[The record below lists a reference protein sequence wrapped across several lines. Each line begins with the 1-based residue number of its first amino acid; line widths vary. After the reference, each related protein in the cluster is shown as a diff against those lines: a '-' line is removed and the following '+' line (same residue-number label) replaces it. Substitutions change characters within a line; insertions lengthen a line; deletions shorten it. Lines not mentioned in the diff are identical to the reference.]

1 MVFVA
6 DYTTNFL
13 IFILAMLAGPN
24 GYEHVDVLQNGQV
37 VESYA
42 IAADGNVQRI
52 NLDGGSTELI
62 GRLQPITST
71 VGVHYTWSAI
81 GKEPVLHD
89 ATALAEAIEGKAT
102 EAELFGETY
111 KMSFGPG
118 AVYLSRGETMIVV
131 HGEAPSR
138 RRVVRQRRTIQ
149 AAE

>member
-42 IAADGNVQRI
+42 IEADGDVHRY
-52 NLDGGSTELI
+52 NLADGSTERI
-62 GRLQPITST
+62 GRLQPIKST
-71 VGVHYTWSAI
+71 VGVHFTWSAM

-89 ATALAEAIEGKAT
+89 ATALAEAVANKVT

-111 KMSFGPG
+111 KVSYGPA

-131 HGEAPSR
+131 HGKAPSR
-138 RRVVRQRRTIQ
+138 RSVDW
-149 AAE
+149 